1 MDPSEMLDPTSIPE
15 SSQMHTEENSQGNS
29 GAPQITH
36 TKNLS
41 KLTITPG
48 TNFPSP
54 LPEDLPRRQARR
66 ESISQDMR
74 DGVSMPYRRRG
85 VRTLLSVRKERLARL
100 RYLLLNR
107 FSPVMRL
114 SQKKK
119 TNKKTKRNY
128 ESRSEPF
135 KCGCSFCVHHRWDP
149 SENARIGNYDY
160 KPISP

>member
-1 MDPSEMLDPTSIPE
+1 MLDPTLIPE

-29 GAPQITH
+29 ESPHNFAETLI
-36 TKNLS
+36 KNLS

-107 FSPVMRL
+107 FSPLGRQL
-114 SQKKK
+114 ADTGFKGTQS
-119 TNKKTKRNY
+119 

-135 KCGCSFCVHHRWDP
+135 RCECSFCVHHRWDP
-149 SENARIGNYDY
+149 SENARIGNYDS